1 MRLSYSCAYTGLFV
15 AVVTMKQQA
24 KQAAKQKPQWL
35 LNNLHIVYR
44 VIMDL
49 QMIHVFMN
57 YVLVQLKDSIEKNQ
71 YIGN

>member
-1 MRLSYSCAYTGLFV
+1 
-15 AVVTMKQQA
+15 MKQQA

-35 LNNLHIVYR
+35 LNNSHIVYR